1 VRSPWA
7 ILCDFDGTA
16 LSLDLGDQV
25 ALHFAGE
32 ASYQAAEAGF
42 QRGEYGFGPLLQKVF
57 APITASRDEIG
68 AFAIGK
74 AAWRPGFEQFLAACV
89 TAGRPFL
96 IVSAGLDAY
105 IEPVVARLPPALRQ
119 HLEVRANRADCSPDG
134 MAVAFHGPD
143 CGFCGACKGLVV
155 KELQGAGHKVV
166 VLGDGA
172 GDRCAAA
179 AADFVFA
186 RAGSSLVRW
195 CTEQGVPHR
204 VFATFHEVMEQFPA

>member
-1 VRSPWA
+1 VRHPWA

-16 LSLDLGDQV
+16 LSSDLGDQV

-32 ASYQAAEAGF
+32 ASYEAAEEGFRAGA
-42 QRGEYGFGPLLQKVF
+42 YGFGTLLQKVF
-57 APITASRDEIG
+57 APIQASRGEIA
-68 AFAIGK
+68 AFARGR
-74 AAWRPGFEQFLAACV
+74 AEWRPGFERFLEACAR
-89 TAGRPFL
+89 AGRPFL

-105 IEPVVARLPPALRQ
+105 IDPVVAGLPPDLRD

-134 MAVAFHGPD
+134 LAVAFHGPD

-155 KELQGAGHKVV
+155 EELQRAGHKVV

-195 CTEQGVPHR
+195 CEERGIAHH
-204 VFATFHEVMEQFPA
+204 VFATFHEVIEHFPA

>member
-16 LSLDLGDQV
+16 LSFDLGDQV

-32 ASYQAAEAGF
+32 ASYQAAEDGF
-42 QRGEYGFGPLLQKVF
+42 RAGEYGFGTLLRKVF
-57 APITASRDEIG
+57 APIAASRDEI
-68 AFAIGK
+68 ASFAVER
-74 AAWRPGFEQFLAACV
+74 AAWRPGFEEFLGACAR
-89 TAGRPFL
+89 AGRPFL

-105 IEPVVARLPPALRQ
+105 IEPVVAGLPPSLRA

-155 KELQGAGHKVV
+155 EELRRAGHKVV

-186 RAGSSLVRW
+186 REGSSLVRW
-195 CTEQGVPHR
+195 CEERGIAHR
-204 VFATFHEVMEQFPA
+204 VFATFHEVIEHFPA

>member
-1 VRSPWA
+1 MRHPWA

-16 LSLDLGDQV
+16 LALDLGDQV

-57 APITASRDEIG
+57 APITASRDEIA
-68 AFAIGK
+68 AFAVGK
-74 AAWRPGFEQFLAACV
+74 AAWRPGFEQFLAACA

-105 IEPVVARLPPALRQ
+105 IEPVLAGLPAPLRD
-119 HLEVRANRADCSPDG
+119 HLELRANRADCSPEG
-134 MAVAFHGPD
+134 LAVAFHGPD

-155 KELQGAGHKVV
+155 KELQRAGHRVV

-172 GDRCAAA
+172 GDRCAAE

-195 CTEQGVPHR
+195 CEERGVKHQ
-204 VFATFHEVMEQFPA
+204 VFATFHEVMEQFPV